1 MRFSSAA
8 ALLTGTFLLGALQP
22 STVFAQTAGQVVEP
36 SYAPP
41 VIRQQGGALTLP
53 KVVGQ
58 EAPEGADQ
66 LFVTPSG
73 LDIEGGLPALAGE
86 TERIE
91 AEFTDKRVSA
101 ADLFRAANELEL
113 AYIRAGYPLVR
124 VSLPPQTI
132 EDGQELKLVVS
143 SGYVEGVDTAALP
156 ETVGR
161 RVDAVMAPL
170 VDAENPSEAEIERRL
185 LLAGDTPGYDMKSTL
200 KRGDT
205 PGGTLL
211 ELAGRY
217 DPVTGFIGV
226 ANDLTEELG
235 DYSISAGVNF
245 NNLLGLGEV
254 GYLQIGG
261 WPGFSEG
268 NFFSDDPRNRQIV
281 AGFTV
286 PLGTD
291 GVWLNVEGV
300 DSRTRSDTGL
310 GYDLPDHYQR
320 LSANLG
326 YDWLRSRA
334 ANASTTISFDIV
346 DEEQTFRSPGL
357 TTPFTLD
364 RLRVIRLTQSG
375 DYFFTSGARVSGA
388 ATLSLGL
395 DGLGA
400 YEPTVSL
407 PMSRDGAEP
416 NFQKLKAEGSYLQ
429 PLGEM
434 FNLSLTA
441 KAQTSFGK
449 PLASSE
455 QMGLGGLNWVSAYVV
470 SEIEADTGAAMRAE
484 LSYPTTFRPFE
495 SRVGFAVSAAPYV
508 FAAGGIAKLEQ
519 PTALEDESTRAGAVG
534 LGIRFAAAE
543 IDSPYTGSL
552 TLEYAHGASN
562 ADGQANRFNLSF
574 VGRF

>member
-1 MRFSSAA
+1 MRISMNAVTLA
-8 ALLTGTFLLGALQP
+8 GVFLIGALQT

-41 VIRQQGGALTLP
+41 VIRQPSGGLVLP
-53 KVVGQ
+53 QSTGQ

-86 TERIE
+86 TARIE
-91 AEFTDKRVSA
+91 AEFADKRVSA

-132 EDGQELKLVVS
+132 EDGQKLKLVVS

-156 ETVGR
+156 EPVRR

-170 VDAENPSEAEIERRL
+170 IDAENPSEKEIERRL
-185 LLAGDTPGYDMKSTL
+185 LLAGDTPGYDMTSTL

-211 ELAGRY
+211 ELSGRY

-245 NNLLGLGEV
+245 DNLLGLGEV
-254 GYLQIGG
+254 GYLQVGG

-281 AGFTV
+281 AGFTL
-286 PLGTD
+286 PMGTN

-320 LSANLG
+320 LSTNIG

-346 DEEQTFRSPGL
+346 DEEQTFRSPVL

-375 DYFFTSGARVSGA
+375 DYFFTSGARVAGS

-400 YEPTVSL
+400 YQPTAAL

-416 NFQKLKAEGSYLQ
+416 DFQRLKAEGSYLQ
-429 PLGEM
+429 PLGDL

-455 QMGLGGLNWVSAYVV
+455 QMGLGGLNWVSAYMV

-484 LSYPTTFRPFE
+484 FAYPNTFRPFE
-495 SRVGFAVSAAPYV
+495 SHTGFAISANPYV
-508 FAAGGIAKLEQ
+508 FAAGGIARLEQ
-519 PTALEDESTRAGAVG
+519 PTVLEDEITRAGAFGVG
-534 LGIRFAAAE
+534 VRFAASE
-543 IDSPYTGSL
+543 IDSPYDGSL

-562 ADGQANRFNLSF
+562 ADGDANRFNLSF
-574 VGRF
+574 VTRF

>member
-1 MRFSSAA
+1 MRISRIAV
-8 ALLTGTFLLGALQP
+8 LLAGTLILGALQ
-22 STVFAQTAGQVVEP
+22 SHGTNAQTAGQVVEP

-41 VIRQQGGALTLP
+41 VIREWGGGLTLP
-53 KVVGQ
+53 QLAGQ

-73 LDIEGGLPALAGE
+73 LDIEGGFPALAGE
-86 TERIE
+86 TARIE
-91 AEFTDKRVSA
+91 AEFADKRVSA
-101 ADLFRAANELEL
+101 ADLFQAANELEL

-143 SGYVEGVDTAALP
+143 SGYVEGVDASALP
-156 ETVGR
+156 QNVER

-170 VDAENPSEAEIERRL
+170 VDAENPSDKEIERRL
-185 LLAGDTPGYDMKSTL
+185 LLAGDTPGLDMKSTL
-200 KRGDT
+200 RRGDT
-205 PGGTLL
+205 PGGTLI
-211 ELAGRY
+211 EISGRY

-235 DYSISAGVNF
+235 DYSLSAGVNF

-268 NFFSDDPRNRQIV
+268 NFFSEDPRNRQIV
-281 AGFTV
+281 AGFTL
-286 PLGTD
+286 PIGTD

-300 DSRTRSDTGL
+300 DSRTRSETGL

-320 LSANLG
+320 LSTNIG
-326 YDWLRSRA
+326 YDWLRNRA
-334 ANASTTISFDIV
+334 ANASTTISFDVI
-346 DEEQTFRSPGL
+346 DEEQTFRAPGL

-375 DYFFTSGARVSGA
+375 DYVFTSGATVAGS

-400 YEPTVSL
+400 YQPTVAL

-416 NFQKLKAEGSYLQ
+416 DFQKLTAEGSYLQ
-429 PLGEM
+429 PLGEL

-441 KAQTSFGK
+441 KAQTSFGQ

-455 QMGLGGLNWVSAYVV
+455 QMGLGGLNWVSAYMV
-470 SEIEADTGAAMRAE
+470 SEIEADSGAAMRAE
-484 LSYPTTFRPFE
+484 FVYPTTFRPFE
-495 SRVGFAVSAAPYV
+495 AHSELAVSAAPYV
-508 FAAGGIAKLEQ
+508 FAAGSIAKLQQ
-519 PTALEDESTRAGAVG
+519 PTVLEDEITRAGTFG

-543 IDSPYTGSL
+543 IGSSYDGSL
-552 TLEYAHGASN
+552 TLEYAHGASS

-574 VGRF
+574 VSRF